1 MSIKSEKLPNLSQN
15 KGADLICQRS
25 WIDQVVRICLQ
36 LQARGFNPRIVSYSR
51 SISKLCDM
59 LDQTNIE
66 WLTHYSWTEID
77 PSTRSSTD
85 IHARNALP

>member
-1 MSIKSEKLPNLSQN
+1 
-15 KGADLICQRS
+15 
-25 WIDQVVRICLQ
+25 
-36 LQARGFNPRIVSYSR
+36 
-51 SISKLCDM
+51 M